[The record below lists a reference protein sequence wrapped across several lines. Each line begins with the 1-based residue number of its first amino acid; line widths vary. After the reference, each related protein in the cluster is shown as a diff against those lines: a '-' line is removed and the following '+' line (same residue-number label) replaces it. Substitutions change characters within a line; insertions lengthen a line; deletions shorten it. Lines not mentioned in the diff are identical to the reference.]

1 MAADYSCFLKT
12 PVAAGNQQDGLYTEG
27 GEDAKTRHEP
37 LR

>member
-12 PVAAGNQQDGLYTEG
+12 SVAAGNLQDGLYMEG